1 MKRTFINLSALLV
14 LFLAANFSQLVAQTS
29 PQVEFNDDNAAPR
42 SVEDLTSQ
50 SVPRDYGFAW
60 ANMIQAL
67 DQNRL
72 DLLDGYFTGF
82 AKNNLT
88 DRIKDQ
94 QKTGLHVRYTD
105 HGHKLNVLFYSPNGD
120 AMQLSDDAELEIEV
134 LDGSK
139 VIQSEPLHIRYM
151 VLMTPGADRWMVRD
165 LETAPPQASKFGE

>member
-1 MKRTFINLSALLV
+1 MKRFFNLSALLV
-14 LFLAANFSQLVAQTS
+14 LFLAAGFSPLPAQTA
-29 PQVEFNDDNAAPR
+29 PHVEFNGDNAAPR
-42 SVEDLTSQ
+42 SVEDLTGQ

-60 ANMIQAL
+60 TNMIQAL

-72 DLLDGYFTGF
+72 DLLEGYFTGF
-82 AKNNLT
+82 AKSNLT

-94 QKTGLHVRYTD
+94 RKTGLHVRYTD

-120 AMQLSDDAELEIEV
+120 AMQLRDDADLEMEI

-139 VIQSEPLHIRYM
+139 VIQSEPLHVRYF

-165 LETAPPQASKFGE
+165 LETAPPQASKSGE